1 LIWGLILCLLAQ
13 PMARPMMGMGVFSAN
28 EEAMVQVDV
37 DLPPHAVAAITL
49 EFASERR
56 DGSVRP

>member
-1 LIWGLILCLLAQ
+1 
-13 PMARPMMGMGVFSAN
+13 MGMGVFSAD
-28 EEAMVQVDV
+28 EEGIVQVDV

-56 DGSVRP
+56 DEGVRP